1 MGFLKAKTTANDVLA
16 VYPSFG
22 SVGDLTIT
30 QQTFTITLV
39 IELLQL
45 LGDHFDNH
53 DDNAL
58 NFGGREVHYIIVH
71 RSITV
76 HCRITENAA
85 MVLGQNH
92 KIASRS

>member
-1 MGFLKAKTTANDVLA
+1 MLWT

-30 QQTFTITLV
+30 EQTFTITLV
-39 IELLQL
+39 VEL

-53 DDNAL
+53 DDNAP
-58 NFGGREVHYIIVH
+58 NFLDREVHYIIVH

-85 MVLGQNH
+85 MVLSHNH

>member
-1 MGFLKAKTTANDVLA
+1 MFWT

-30 QQTFTITLV
+30 EQTFTITLV
-39 IELLQL
+39 TEL

-58 NFGGREVHYIIVH
+58 NF
-71 RSITV
+71 
-76 HCRITENAA
+76 
-85 MVLGQNH
+85 
-92 KIASRS
+92 

>member
-1 MGFLKAKTTANDVLA
+1 MSWT

-30 QQTFTITLV
+30 EQTFTITLV
-39 IELLQL
+39 IEL

-58 NFGGREVHYIIVH
+58 NF
-71 RSITV
+71 
-76 HCRITENAA
+76 
-85 MVLGQNH
+85 
-92 KIASRS
+92 